1 MKTKILIG
9 LLIIGILLISG
20 CVEQQPEEK
29 AKQLADGTAEG
40 KMVVVMDQSFSK
52 IKDCTMDEI
61 LSNLD
66 ELYESQGRE
75 YNGLTN
81 EEKAGVEIALED
93 AKKCMQGIERDVSK
107 ISETEYLVSYSF
119 NIPAGCQDSM
129 PSGGEDFLQIEVN
142 TAAGTTNVIKGAFDE
157 SQKQELQ
164 NRIQQIEDMGNCGAV
179 MMIGTVSSSTVSS
192 SPAPVTVT

>member
-1 MKTKILIG
+1 MYKGGKMKIRFLIG
-9 LLIIGILLISG
+9 LLVIIVLISG
-20 CVEQQPEEK
+20 CVEQPEEK

-40 KMVVVMDQSFSK
+40 KMVVVMDQSFSR

-61 LSNLD
+61 FSNLD

-81 EEKAGVEIALED
+81 EEKAGVETALEN

-142 TAAGTTNVIKGAFDE
+142 TAAGTTNVIKGAVNE
-157 SQKQELQ
+157 EQKQYQ
-164 NRIQQIEDMGNCGAV
+164 QTMIQQLKNMDNCGAV
-179 MMIGTVSSSTVSS
+179 MMMGTVSS
-192 SPAPVTVT
+192 SPAQVAVE